1 MTIDKVK
8 KAYGCQTFTVQVAVS
23 ADASTGDV
31 SAVMNDLVSSP
42 HSPIIEWQYV
52 DTPDNPVKETRL
64 EAALVAC
71 LRALQDAATV
81 VDPGKDESYAYQH
94 EIEAAEAALADFR
107 QGGTV
112 SEASNPGRPRYT
124 PGEWAVAADEEKAH
138 LHPFHQSR
146 FVISRKG
153 SKEAIIC
160 RMMDNHLIANDARLI
175 AAAPQLRALL
185 DLAYRYLSVMATLPR
200 HRGSLEAA
208 FHSLLIAGA
217 AKETQTTGRP
227 KTVRP
232 DALVARIE
240 ALLAQIDG
248 EQP

>member
-1 MTIDKVK
+1 MTTDKVK
-8 KAYGCQTFTVQVAVS
+8 KAYGCQTFTAQVAVHAGTS
-23 ADASTGDV
+23 DDDV

-42 HSPIIEWQYV
+42 RTPIIAWQYA

-64 EAALVAC
+64 EAALAAC

-81 VDPGKDESYAYQH
+81 VDPGDGESYAYQH

-107 QGGTV
+107 QGALT
-112 SEASNPGRPRYT
+112 SNASNPGRPRHT
-124 PGEWAVAADEEKAH
+124 PGEWAVAADEQNAH

-146 FVISRKG
+146 FVVSRKG
-153 SKEAIIC
+153 RAETIIC
-160 RMMDNHLIANDARLI
+160 RMMDSHLIANDARLI

-185 DLAYRYLSVMATLPR
+185 DLAYRYLAVMAALPR
-200 HRGSLEAA
+200 HRGALESA
-208 FHSLLIAGA
+208 FHSLLVIGA
-217 AKETQTTGRP
+217 AKDTQTTGRP